1 MKHLSED
8 QNHQEIPKYDQASD
22 PALRWQE
29 WQVPAQTRH
38 SSISIT
44 DRQKRAEKQGT
55 VAEAFICHAE
65 EVLISILVI

>member
-1 MKHLSED
+1 M
-8 QNHQEIPKYDQASD
+8 
-22 PALRWQE
+22 
-29 WQVPAQTRH
+29 PAQTWH
-38 SSISIT
+38 SSIRIT